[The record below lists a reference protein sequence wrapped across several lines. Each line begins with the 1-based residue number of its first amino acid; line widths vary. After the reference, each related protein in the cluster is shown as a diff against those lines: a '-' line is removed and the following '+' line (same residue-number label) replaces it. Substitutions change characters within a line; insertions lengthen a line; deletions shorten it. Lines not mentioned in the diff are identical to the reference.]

1 MWDPQLRLSTASNIQ
16 DIMSELT
23 LARSE
28 GLIKVHFPRT
38 KLKTENSRFVST
50 FCWANMDYCEMRE
63 PQLGLKTAPK
73 TQEIISEM
81 TLERPEVLTEGHLT
95 NSFFIPTFVQGKRGL
110 L

>member
-1 MWDPQLRLSTASNIQ
+1 MWDPQPRLSTASNIQ

-23 LARSE
+23 LAMFE

-73 TQEIISEM
+73 IQEIISEM
-81 TLERPEVLTEGHLT
+81 TLARPEILTEGHLT
-95 NSFFIPTFVQGKRGL
+95 NLFFIPTFCSR
-110 L
+110 